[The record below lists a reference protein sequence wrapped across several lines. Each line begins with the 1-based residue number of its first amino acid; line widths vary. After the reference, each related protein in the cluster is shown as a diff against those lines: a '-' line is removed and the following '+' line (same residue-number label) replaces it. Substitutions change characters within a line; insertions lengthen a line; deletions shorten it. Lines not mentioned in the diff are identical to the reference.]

1 MSSFCFVSLGLVSV
15 SGHGRSSCQRTQG
28 MKNRRHGDKWTY
40 SLRKIKTRFPFP
52 IRMTMKMKLRYGGV
66 LEQKKTLL
74 CVITC
79 FLTGVYP
86 VAFSYLFFSVPA
98 IFVGA
103 PPSLAGL
110 FSIFTSAA
118 LELLYGGTWTVT
130 QWFLYLCFIVCV
142 LWDAYETIHPAEEEH
157 KQEEHESSK
166 GFTRKEDSESISLFQ
181 SWDERFHKAVMLKER
196 SKDQRKTPY

>member
-1 MSSFCFVSLGLVSV
+1 VDVFFEKNKNPLSLSYSHDYENETQIWRFYCLLYILVSA
-15 SGHGRSSCQRTQG
+15 
-28 MKNRRHGDKWTY
+28 Y
-40 SLRKIKTRFPFP
+40 S
-52 IRMTMKMKLRYGGV
+52 YGVGV

-118 LELLYGGTWTVT
+118 LELLYGGTWTGTDNTFSIGWVNMLNILET
-130 QWFLYLCFIVCV
+130 SNAMVSLFMLYCLCFVGR
-142 LWDAYETIHPAEEEH
+142 L
-157 KQEEHESSK
+157 
-166 GFTRKEDSESISLFQ
+166 
-181 SWDERFHKAVMLKER
+181 
-196 SKDQRKTPY
+196 

>member
-1 MSSFCFVSLGLVSV
+1 VDVFFEKNKNPLSLSYSHDYENETQIWRFYCLLYILVSA
-15 SGHGRSSCQRTQG
+15 
-28 MKNRRHGDKWTY
+28 Y
-40 SLRKIKTRFPFP
+40 S
-52 IRMTMKMKLRYGGV
+52 YGVGV

-86 VAFSYLFFSVPA
+86 VTFSYLFFSVPA

-166 GFTRKEDSESISLFQ
+166 GFTRKDDSESISLFQ